1 MNECFICCTFD
12 GKSQSEKTMEILLNA
27 SINNE
32 TDTMKSVSSRIM
44 AGLTIK
50 GGSTLSSLI
59 IDKKMLENSELTTTN
74 NYEQFNEITNITA
87 HEVD

>member
-1 MNECFICCTFD
+1 LARASF
-12 GKSQSEKTMEILLNA
+12 EKTMEILLNA

-32 TDTMKSVSSRIM
+32 IDTMKSVSSRIM

-74 NYEQFNEITNITA
+74 NYEQFNEITNITT
-87 HEVD
+87 HEVDENVFIPDF